1 MPFNRL
7 LKERISQEKNIAVR
21 ERHELT
27 LRRNYHILLVLFLG
41 GGYLIFRNFFTLE
54 QGLFVVAIFLAW
66 YGFLENVLHRYA
78 DYTDQLI
85 REQDGKKT
93 STSKT
98 TPKKKG
104 KKK

>member
-1 MPFNRL
+1 MPFNKA

-21 ERHELT
+21 ERHEQT

-54 QGLFVVAIFLAW
+54 QGLFVIAIFLAW

-78 DYTDQLI
+78 EYTDELI
-85 REQDGKKT
+85 RARDGKKA
-93 STSKT
+93 
-98 TPKKKG
+98 PAKKK
-104 KKK
+104 KK